1 MLFTVLFCPS
11 IDSFVLVQSRVVKLV
26 VISSSLAIALQ
37 NYEKSVRNIQTV
49 VKKLTV
55 IVCSSS
61 FLLH

>member
-37 NYEKSVRNIQTV
+37 NYEKSVRKIQTV